1 MILIVQPLCTEEPV
15 FVGMHYITHLDD
27 LGFRSHCGSQIETSK
42 GREVHNIQWV
52 TAGSPGCPEPKGV
65 KPSRN

>member
-42 GREVHNIQWV
+42 GREVHNIQ
-52 TAGSPGCPEPKGV
+52 
-65 KPSRN
+65 